1 MCALSKINSN
11 IGQSSLRKLKK
22 YTPALTPTKTS
33 TCATSRRASRSRLI
47 KSRNLTPEISPNEK
61 LPSTSPDKISDTSY
75 LDLKAC
81 IPVWLLHRKDFT
93 DLYKKQ
99 RGKNPYDIG
108 EICSLISLLRN
119 ENQKEA
125 VFVYLSN
132 TVFFKNMPRMVIRE
146 TCDRLSTEKI
156 QKGIDFIKK
165 GQDADCMYIIYKG
178 SVGIFL
184 DRVRIGRRKEGDVVG
199 ESAMDVDKLRNA
211 DVFAESNLVLL
222 KIRKEDYQN
231 IVMNF
236 KKAENYENTKFL
248 MNLKIFSK
256 WSLQKIQKL
265 SDYLVV
271 SRFSKG
277 EVIYECETESRCV
290 YFLFTGSVSLEKSI
304 EITKCN
310 KWPSGQKQWETQK
323 VTSKFT
329 HPLGNLSPGDIFG
342 TESLSEIP
350 HSSRAISTS
359 QTTLLILNKNDCL
372 TLFSSSDMRR
382 LIQSSLSVPDQK
394 DLQDNLHQYLTSKTL
409 RVNHKQENLLHDALK
424 LNHKDWGG
432 RETDL
437 EKSLRKPNRCL
448 ASLKLSLK
456 KSFTYKSFLQT
467 KREV

>member
-33 TCATSRRASRSRLI
+33 TCATSRRASRSHLI

-61 LPSTSPDKISDTSY
+61 FPSTSPDKISDISY
-75 LDLKAC
+75 IDLKTC
-81 IPVWLLHRKDFT
+81 IPDWLLHRKDFT

-99 RGKNPYDIG
+99 RGKSPYDIG

-125 VFVYLSN
+125 VFTYLSN
-132 TVFFKNMPRMVIRE
+132 IMFFKNMPRMVIRE
-146 TCDRLSTEKI
+146 TCDKLCTEKV
-156 QKGIDFIKK
+156 QKGKEFIIK
-165 GQDADCMYIIYKG
+165 GHEADCMYIIYKG
-178 SVGIFL
+178 SCGIFL
-184 DRVRIGRRKEGDVVG
+184 DGIKIGRRKEGDVVG
-199 ESAMDVDKLRNA
+199 EAGMDVDKVRNA
-211 DVFAESNLVLL
+211 DVIAESNLVML

-231 IVMNF
+231 VVMNF
-236 KKAENYENTKFL
+236 KKAENYENMRFL

-271 SRFSKG
+271 SRFGKG
-277 EVIYECETESRCV
+277 DCIYEYGSESMCV
-290 YFLFTGSVSLEKSI
+290 YFLFTGSVTLEKTV

-310 KWPSGQKQWETQK
+310 KWPSGKKQWETQK

-329 HPLGNLSPGDIFG
+329 HPLGHLSPGDIFG
-342 TESLSEIP
+342 TETLSETP

-359 QTTLLILNKNDCL
+359 PTTLLILNKNDCL
-372 TLFSSSDMRR
+372 ALFSSSDMRR
-382 LIQSSLSVPDQK
+382 LIQSSLPIPDQK
-394 DLQDNLHQYLTSKTL
+394 DLQNDLHEYLASKTL
-409 RVNHKQENLLHDALK
+409 RENLLHDALK

-467 KREV
+467 KREI